1 MLVCPPVGMQE
12 HQLKEL
18 AYTMFFGA
26 CGKRSNAELIQVM
39 RAQLEV
45 GLLQQHLQQTPLHN
59 CIVSSVLCATNAISI
74 PGMKSIVHVNT
85 AVSYISL
92 HHAWAASARDIL
104 CHADVRS

>member
-1 MLVCPPVGMQE
+1 MQE

-45 GLLQQHLQQTPLHN
+45 GLKPKYSSALEPQTFAVHTCRGASGQQSSSHLICCP
-59 CIVSSVLCATNAISI
+59 
-74 PGMKSIVHVNT
+74 
-85 AVSYISL
+85 
-92 HHAWAASARDIL
+92 
-104 CHADVRS
+104 